1 MRTKEETIR
10 MFEAQADKSVEE
22 TIKWHDTELKQD
34 RRYTVIQTLHD
45 WQYGFYLATE
55 RMDGKDFLVWTQPH
69 SVVPKTYTIVGLL
82 KRINKN
88 EILKIFTYAKSE

>member
-10 MFEAQADKSVEE
+10 LFEAQANKSVEE
-22 TIKWHDTELKQD
+22 IIQWRNTELKD
-34 RRYTVIQTLHD
+34 RYTVLQPLHD
-45 WQYGFYLATE
+45 WQYGYHLAKE
-55 RMDGKDFLVWTQPH
+55 RLDGKDFLVWSQPH

>member
-10 MFEAQADKSVEE
+10 LFEAQANKSVEE
-22 TIKWHDTELKQD
+22 IIQWRNTELKD
-34 RRYTVIQTLHD
+34 RYTVLQTLHD
-45 WQYGFYLATE
+45 WQYGYHLATE
-55 RMDGKDFLVWTQPH
+55 RMDGKDFLVWSQPH

>member
-10 MFEAQADKSVEE
+10 LFETQANKSVEE
-22 TIKWHDTELKQD
+22 IIQWRNTELKD
-34 RRYTVIQTLHD
+34 RYTVLQTLHD

-55 RMDGKDFLVWTQPH
+55 RMDGKDFLVWSQPH